1 MSVPNIDHVVNRG
14 RGFFQEFRAFIMR
27 GNVVD
32 LAVGVVI
39 GAAFSKIVS
48 ALVDQVIMPPIGM
61 LTSKADFSTLEW
73 VLKPEDAAHGVKKVS
88 IGYGA
93 LINTVIQ
100 FLIIAFVV
108 FVVVKV
114 VNRLRESEAKKPTVP
129 AAPTPTE
136 KLLEEI
142 RDELKAQRAPKA

>member
-1 MSVPNIDHVVNRG
+1 VSVPNVNDVMKRG
-14 RGFFQEFRAFIMR
+14 HGFFQEFRAFVMR

-39 GAAFSKIVS
+39 GAAFGKIVT
-48 ALVDQVIMPPIGM
+48 ALVDQVIMPPIGL
-61 LTSKADFSTLEW
+61 LTSKADFSSMEW
-73 VLKPEDAAHGVKKVS
+73 VLRPEDVAHGVKKVA

-93 LINTVIQ
+93 FINTLIQ

-108 FVVVKV
+108 FLVVKM
-114 VNRLRESEAKKPTVP
+114 VNRLREREA
-129 AAPTPTE
+129 AAPTIPPAPTTSE

-142 RDELKAQRAPKA
+142 RDELKAGRVSR

>member
-1 MSVPNIDHVVNRG
+1 MTVPNMDHVIKRG
-14 RGFFQEFRAFIMR
+14 HGFVQEFRAFIMR

-39 GAAFSKIVS
+39 GAAFGKIVTS
-48 ALVDQVIMPPIGM
+48 LVDQVIMPPIGM
-61 LTSKADFSTLEW
+61 LTSKADFASLEW
-73 VLKPEDAAHGVKKVS
+73 VLRDEDKLHQIKKVA

-93 LINTVIQ
+93 FLNTVIQ

-108 FVVVKV
+108 FLVVKL
-114 VNRLRESEAKKPTVP
+114 VNRLREKEAATPTLP
-129 AAPTPTE
+129 PAPTPTE

-142 RDELKAQRAPKA
+142 RDELRARGP